1 MNEKFSEYKSL
12 KDLMDGEIKL
22 EHRRK
27 LLKLSE
33 KAYRRGY
40 RDAILIL
47 SQDNES
53 LSKKRLYRIYEWAFD
68 GDLEDWQSCIRD
80 DENPDFDIAPAFPR

>member
-22 EHRRK
+22 EHP
-27 LLKLSE
+27 E